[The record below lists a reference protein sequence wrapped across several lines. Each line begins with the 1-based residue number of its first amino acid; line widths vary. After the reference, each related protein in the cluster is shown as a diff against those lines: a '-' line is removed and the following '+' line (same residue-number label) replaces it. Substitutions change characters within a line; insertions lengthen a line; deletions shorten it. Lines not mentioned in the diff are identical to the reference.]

1 MSEKGFDHREDAVK
15 LGIRVKSLYK
25 NVIHTYIGICRYNS
39 KHISKKLFRFQLLSS
54 NNKPD
59 AIASTS
65 VEDTNVFE
73 DRSDILYQLPQALRN
88 SELNFSGNILNMDI
102 VNECTPIAALK
113 LGEDMRRLILALYA
127 KFLSSDGRTV
137 DYDGIKR

>member
-1 MSEKGFDHREDAVK
+1 M
-15 LGIRVKSLYK
+15 
-25 NVIHTYIGICRYNS
+25 
-39 KHISKKLFRFQLLSS
+39 KLFRFQLLSS
-54 NNKPD
+54 NKKPD

-73 DRSDILYQLPQALRN
+73 DRSDILYQLPLALRN